1 MGSRGLYAKI
11 LFPGALPP
19 IAAKGHL
26 RLQFEHFEQLI
37 EPELAG
43 LDEELSRILGTDHP
57 LLAKMARRIL
67 AAPGKRLRPKLLVL
81 CARML
86 DYEAQDA
93 ITYAA
98 VFELIHTATLLHD
111 DIIDDAKTR
120 RGQATMNAEYDNTLT
135 VLYGD
140 LLYTKSHT
148 RAIEAGR
155 LDVLHTVDWVS
166 ERMIEGELL
175 QHSHIFDLN
184 IDEPTY
190 FTILERK
197 TAYLFAGT
205 TKTAGLLA
213 QRSEA
218 EIDALYQYGFQL
230 GVAFQIMDD
239 LLDYI
244 GEAAQMGK
252 PVLSDLAEGKVTLPL
267 IRLLAKDPEL
277 VRPLVERTWRE
288 HQVPDEL
295 VRMLR
300 ESDGIAYTFEH
311 ARAASERAV
320 AHLSIFPDNAFASV
334 LRALPVLLL
343 DRRK

>member
-1 MGSRGLYAKI
+1 M
-11 LFPGALPP
+11 
-19 IAAKGHL
+19 
-26 RLQFEHFEQLI
+26 QFERYEQLI

-57 LLAKMARRIL
+57 LLEKMARRIL

-86 DYEAQDA
+86 GYEGQDA
-93 ITYAA
+93 IVYAA

-175 QHSHIFDLN
+175 QHSHNFDLN
-184 IDEPTY
+184 ISEATY
-190 FTILERK
+190 FNILERK

-205 TKTAGLLA
+205 TKTAGMLA
-213 QRSEA
+213 ERGGE
-218 EIDALYQYGFQL
+218 EIDALYHYGFQL

-244 GEAAQMGK
+244 GDAALLGK
-252 PVLSDLAEGKVTLPL
+252 PVLSDLREGKVTLPL
-267 IRLLAKDPEL
+267 IRLLARDPDL
-277 VRPLVERTWRE
+277 VRPLVERAWRD
-288 HQVPDEL
+288 HQVPEEL

-300 ESDGIAYTFEH
+300 ESDGIAYTFDR
-311 ARAASERAV
+311 ARAASEQAV
-320 AHLSIFPDNAFASV
+320 AHLSAFPDNEFSQV
-334 LRALPVLLL
+334 LRALPVMLL

>member
-1 MGSRGLYAKI
+1 MQLER
-11 LFPGALPP
+11 
-19 IAAKGHL
+19 
-26 RLQFEHFEQLI
+26 FEQLI

-43 LDEELSRILGTDHP
+43 LDEELSRILGTEHP
-57 LLAKMARRIL
+57 LLDKMARRIL

-86 DYEAQDA
+86 GYEAQDA

-175 QHSHIFDLN
+175 QHSHNFDLG
-184 IDEPTY
+184 ISEVVY
-190 FTILERK
+190 FDILERK
-197 TAYLFAGT
+197 TAYLFGGT
-205 TKTAGLLA
+205 TKTAALLA
-213 QRSEA
+213 ERDSVQIE
-218 EIDALYQYGFQL
+218 ALYQYGFQL

-244 GEAAQMGK
+244 GDAEQLGK
-252 PVLSDLAEGKVTLPL
+252 PVLSDLTEGKVTLPL
-267 IRLLAKDPEL
+267 IRLLAQEHEKT
-277 VRPLVERTWRE
+277 RPLVERTWRE
-288 HQVPDEL
+288 HKVPQEL
-295 VRMLR
+295 MQMLR
-300 ESDGIAYTFEH
+300 ESDGITYTFER
-311 ARAASERAV
+311 ARLASERAV
-320 AHLSIFPDNAFASV
+320 NCLSGFPDNEFGQV
-334 LRALPVLLL
+334 LRALPVMLLE
-343 DRRK
+343 RRK